1 VITHLNS
8 GLTMAG
14 PYAGLEEA
22 RRLAS
27 ILVGID
33 WRREVDVISRRE
45 LAATRQVVEAYNEAL
60 AEARATCA
68 APTGAACPDGQSRG
82 RSGDRALVGSGMQP
96 ADLFRLT

>member
-1 VITHLNS
+1 MITHLKS
-8 GLTMAG
+8 GMTMAG
-14 PYAGLEEA
+14 IRAGLEEA
-22 RRLAS
+22 QRLAS
-27 ILVGID
+27 ILAGID

-82 RSGDRALVGSGMQP
+82 RSGDRALVGSGMLP